1 MSVWKKTML
10 YLGLGPDG
18 EYESAPPPIGMHPDP
33 TMAPPPGLAPVPAAA
48 PAGAT
53 MVDVAEPGGGG
64 AIRPLGAVDSP
75 EGDPVGLKPMPVGAV
90 SSGVDM
96 RPVGV
101 TATAPAS
108 SGGQRINTVRPIP
121 AGSAALARPRVLTP
135 GVFND
140 AQEIGDIFR
149 GQRAVV
155 VNLQEANREL
165 SRRLIDFASGLCY
178 GLQGQMEKIAD
189 RVYLLIP
196 AGVEL
201 SPEDRIDL
209 REQGL
214 LDA

>member
-1 MSVWKKTML
+1 MSVWKKTMH
-10 YLGLGPDG
+10 YLGLGPDD
-18 EYESAPPPIGMHPDP
+18 EYESAPPPIGMNPDP
-33 TMAPPPGLAPVPAAA
+33 TMAPPPGLAPVPTPSVEPVEA
-48 PAGAT
+48 P
-53 MVDVAEPGGGG
+53 GG
-64 AIRPLGAVDSP
+64 AIRPLGAVESP
-75 EGDPVGLKPMPVGAV
+75 ARDGGLTPMPVG
-90 SSGVDM
+90 GVATATEM
-96 RPVGV
+96 RPV
-101 TATAPAS
+101 AAAAPVAAQTPVAS

-155 VNLQEANREL
+155 VNLRDANREL

>member
-10 YLGLGPDG
+10 YLGLGPDD

-33 TMAPPPGLAPVPAAA
+33 TMAPPPGLAAVPATTVETIE
-48 PAGAT
+48 PAG
-53 MVDVAEPGGGG
+53 
-64 AIRPLGAVDSP
+64 IRPIGAVDTKSR
-75 EGDPVGLKPMPVGAV
+75 DVGLVPVPVEAV
-90 SSGVDM
+90 ASAGEV
-96 RPVGV
+96 RAIPVQS
-101 TATAPAS
+101 TAQPA
-108 SGGQRINTVRPIP
+108 GGQRINTVRPIP

-155 VNLQEANREL
+155 VNLQEADREL

-196 AGVEL
+196 SGVEL
-201 SPEDRIDL
+201 SPEDRIEL

>member
-10 YLGLGPDG
+10 YLGLGPDD

-33 TMAPPPGLAPVPAAA
+33 TMAPPPGLSAVPTAPVES
-48 PAGAT
+48 
-53 MVDVAEPGGGG
+53 AESS
-64 AIRPLGAVDSP
+64 AIRPIGAVENPARESGLTP
-75 EGDPVGLKPMPVGAV
+75 VPVGPVATAA
-90 SSGVDM
+90 DI

-101 TATAPAS
+101 QSTAQPAGS
-108 SGGQRINTVRPIP
+108 QRINTVRPIP

-155 VNLQEANREL
+155 VNLQEADREL

-196 AGVEL
+196 SGVEL

-209 REQGL
+209 REKGL